1 MTAIDPGKKIPDKAA
16 LDVTAIRCHF
26 SFPACGRIV
35 TKQCG
40 EHSAARVT
48 QALFLA
54 VVSLS

>member
-16 LDVTAIRCHF
+16 LDVAAIRCHF

-40 EHSAARVT
+40 EHPAAARVP
-48 QALFLA
+48 
-54 VVSLS
+54 